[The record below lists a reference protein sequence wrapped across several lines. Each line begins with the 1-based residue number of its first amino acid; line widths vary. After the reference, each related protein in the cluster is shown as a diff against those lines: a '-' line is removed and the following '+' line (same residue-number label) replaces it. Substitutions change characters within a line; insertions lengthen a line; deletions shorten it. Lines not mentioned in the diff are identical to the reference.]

1 MQRIL
6 FQLSAFLLGL
16 SAWGN
21 SSFDPDLGWH
31 LFGGSWITSHGQL
44 PTVDFINLF
53 RPFWHD
59 YHWLGQIILFSF
71 YDFGGLDALRFLQ
84 GIVGGLLGLLIF
96 SVAEK
101 SALSSPQP
109 IRTFALTAI
118 SVLIVRPYLFPRPQ
132 IFTFVLIAWIVG
144 ILIERPARFQIV
156 SVLFAAVLCLNLHV
170 NWVVMPVLWFATR
183 TLPAFL
189 YRESFFRSLGGLA
202 LLCVVGLS
210 DPYAL
215 ITGEPLINYTL
226 LQEYAALPTELRG
239 SIGEMRRFSQ
249 ATMSELFLFFALFI
263 PTIFATRSPKGRER
277 SVALAT
283 ASVGIVLVC
292 SMLKFLPIFAIL
304 SIPAATRGMIVIEAM
319 VSRQRQILS
328 RRIQQFLAVIVLA
341 VSLALVVVGSP
352 FLFNSNRNLFIFLPQ
367 AACESAGLYAFESA
381 NLSKPLRVLTH
392 FNDGGWCRWFAFARH
407 PEVDLRVT
415 TDGRTQDISNA
426 LVMKS
431 FELYALGEG
440 WEQTLSD
447 WSPDLA
453 LVPKATPLA
462 AVLRDRLAWPIVS
475 ESPFHYLFRAV
486 AHGGEKRMVGS

>member
-44 PTVDFINLF
+44 PTTDFINLF

-59 YHWLGQIILFSF
+59 YHWLAQIILFSF

-84 GIVGGLLGLLIF
+84 GMVGGLLGLLIF

-101 SALSSPQP
+101 SALNSPQP

-132 IFTFVLIAWIVG
+132 IFTFLLIAWIVG
-144 ILIERPARFQIV
+144 ILIERPARFQII
-156 SVLFAAVLCLNLHV
+156 SVLFATVLCLNLHV
-170 NWVVMPVLWFATR
+170 NWVVLPVLWFATR
-183 TLPAFL
+183 TLPAFF
-189 YRESFFRSLGGLA
+189 YRESFVCSLGGLA
-202 LLCVVGLS
+202 LLCAVGLS

-215 ITGEPLINYTL
+215 IRGEPLINYQL
-226 LQEYAALPTELRG
+226 LQDYAALPTGLRE

-249 ATMSELFLFFALFI
+249 ATMSELILFFALLI
-263 PTIFATRSPKGRER
+263 PTIFAARSPRNRER
-277 SVALAT
+277 TVALAT
-283 ASVGIVLVC
+283 ASVGIVLAC

-304 SIPAATRGMIVIEAM
+304 SIPAATRGMVVVEAK
-319 VSRQRQILS
+319 VSRQVIS
-328 RRIQQFLAVIVLA
+328 PRIQQFLAVIVLV
-341 VSLALVVVGSP
+341 VSFSLDIVGSP
-352 FLFNSNRNLFIFLPQ
+352 FLFNSNRNLFVFLPR
-367 AACESAGLYAFESA
+367 AACESAAQYALENASQG
-381 NLSKPLRVLTH
+381 KPLRVLTH

-407 PEVDLRVT
+407 PEADLRVT
-415 TDGRTQDISNA
+415 TDGRTQDIPSA

-440 WEQTLSD
+440 WEQTLND
-447 WSPDLA
+447 WSPELA

-462 AVLRDRLAWPIVS
+462 ATLRDRLAWPIVS
-475 ESPFHYLFRAV
+475 ESPFHYLFRALS
-486 AHGGEKRMVGS
+486 HGGEKKVSDS